1 MKTLSLFAHNPLL
14 REAKKLAAAGFS
26 VIPVHGDNA
35 PGEPKKP
42 AIKWRAY
49 QRRVPSAAE
58 IDAGFEKKHTAV
70 GVVCGQVSRLLVID
84 FDDRRRYRRF
94 CLHLPQYAATYTVKT
109 RRGCHLYFRADE
121 LVPSHQFDGGDIK
134 GERSYVIAPP
144 SRIADFEYSAM
155 NGLPML
161 ELERE
166 DIDRLLNHFH
176 VSAAVHVSPGRVIRD
191 RHDIDFARLYER
203 LAGQIGRNNALYR
216 AASVAREQGMSASVC
231 EARLLRQHVSQKGRA
246 DHRRESPAERL
257 LEGQRTIAS
266 AYRGATAWHEE
277 REGIPN
283 SVRERLL
290 TAQKSSLMPRLLDA
304 FRLAGWQP
312 GAMFTMKEAVV
323 VARRVGISRKA
334 ALSCLTGE
342 LSIFNGRH
350 IVSRRYAE
358 YLDSGGL
365 IARGRGR
372 PVQLAFQVPSPG
384 RLLAALN
391 VSWTPSDV
399 ITAADLRTAKSYR
412 QALHRGYI
420 RRLEPQQSM
429 AQLAGRI
436 GLSARSIRRY
446 NHDLRVRVTERM
458 GRMKLTR
465 EALRCLPRR
474 TGDVVR
480 NATAGYW
487 LETESGKR
495 MPAWRHIGAGLLKAG
510 GERVWICLRRTSR
523 YSLPDDEAAPS
534 DDQVAVE
541 AMLASPAVEQRASV
555 EYATMTSSEFL
566 QARAHRGE
574 AIEAPGLRER
584 ALDMLRRAKA
594 RVAEARYETLPLFFD
609 TVAERIADDKI
620 AETISGYLY
629 AEDGH
634 GGHVRRPMR
643 RGIAWR
649 MLKEFGEG
657 KVFLALR
664 DAADETL
671 AAIKRAAVGVA
682 LQV

>member
-14 REAKKLAAAGFS
+14 QEAKKLARAGFS

-35 PGEPKKP
+35 PDEPKKP
-42 AIKWRAY
+42 AIKWRKY
-49 QRRVPSAAE
+49 QQRIPSRAELEAAF
-58 IDAGFEKKHTAV
+58 DKKHSAL
-70 GVVCGQVSRLLVID
+70 GIVCGQVSRLLVID

-94 CLHLPQYAATYTVKT
+94 CLHLPQYSATRTVKT

-144 SRIADFEYSAM
+144 SRIAVFEYSAM
-155 NGLPML
+155 NKLPML
-161 ELERE
+161 ELGRE

-191 RHDIDFARLYER
+191 RHDIDFTRMYER
-203 LAGQIGRNNALYR
+203 LAAQIGRNNALYR
-216 AASVAREQGMSASVC
+216 AASVAREQGMSISDT
-231 EARLLRQHVSQKGRA
+231 EARLLRLHVARA
-246 DHRRESPAERL
+246 GKPDHRCESPAERL

-266 AYRGATAWHEE
+266 VYRGATAWNEE

-304 FRLAGWQP
+304 FRLAGWQSD
-312 GAMFTMKEAVV
+312 AMFTMKEAVV

-334 ALSCLTGE
+334 VLACLTGE
-342 LSIFNGRH
+342 LSIFNARH
-350 IVSRRYAE
+350 IISRRYAE

-365 IARGRGR
+365 NAGGRGR
-372 PVQLAFQVPSPG
+372 PVRLVFQVPSPG

-399 ITAADLRTAKSYR
+399 ISPADLRSAKSYR

-420 RRLEPQQSM
+420 RRLQPQQSM
-429 AQLAGRI
+429 AQLASRI

-446 NHDLRVRVTERM
+446 NHDLRVRVTARI
-458 GRMKLTR
+458 GRMALTR
-465 EALRCLPRR
+465 ETLRCLPRR
-474 TGDVVR
+474 TR
-480 NATAGYW
+480 NVIRKATAGYW
-487 LETESGKR
+487 LETEGGKR
-495 MPAWRHIGAGLLKAG
+495 MPAWRHIGAGLLKDG
-510 GERVWICLRRTSR
+510 GERLWLCLRRTSR
-523 YSLPDDEAAPS
+523 YSLPDDDATPL
-534 DDQVAVE
+534 DDSIAVG
-541 AMLASPAVEQRASV
+541 AMLASSTVDQPAPV
-555 EYATMTSSEFL
+555 EYAPMASAEFL
-566 QARAHRGE
+566 QARAYRGE
-574 AIEAPGLRER
+574 SVEAPGLRER
-584 ALDMLRRAKA
+584 AVDMLRRAKA
-594 RVAEARYETLPLFFD
+594 RVVEARYEKLPLFFD

-620 AETISGYLY
+620 AETISGYLF

-664 DAADETL
+664 DTAEETL
-671 AAIKRAAVGVA
+671 AVIERAAGGLA